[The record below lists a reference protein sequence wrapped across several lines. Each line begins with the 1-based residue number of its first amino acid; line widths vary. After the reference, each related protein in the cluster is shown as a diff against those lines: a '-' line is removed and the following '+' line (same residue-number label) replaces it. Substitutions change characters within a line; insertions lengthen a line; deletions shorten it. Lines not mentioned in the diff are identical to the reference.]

1 MFTTAKGGT
10 ELMHNELMQRLP
22 QHYKDYFSIF
32 NYLPQA
38 DTSKKLVY
46 WNQLSYD
53 QDAIQAL
60 KDENVVSQIDYFVFV
75 SHWQSEKFRQIY
87 NIPAYKTFVMENA
100 CIGVFGK
107 KVRGEK
113 VKVCYTS
120 TPYRGLD
127 VLLSAWELL
136 NPQDAEL
143 HVFSSCKIYGEDF
156 AASEEP
162 KYEHLYEKCK
172 TLPNVV
178 YRGSIPN
185 DELREEL
192 ASCDI
197 LAYPCTFEETSC
209 IAVIE
214 ALCSGVRVITN
225 NLGALPETTQGW
237 ANMYPYI
244 PNKEFHAVKFASLLK
259 KDIELTRRGMF
270 VDLLQFQQNIYTNKW
285 MWDRR
290 ILDWI
295 DFLDNQI
302 IKIEEFNIKNTW
314 DKTIFKECFI
324 ENEYGI
330 QNLEE
335 NDVVLDIGGHIGSF
349 ARLCWNKGSRNI
361 HGFEADVTNF
371 AYYQSN
377 AKEGITIT
385 NKAVWQS
392 DDDTTTLNFDTNIV
406 DGNTGMGVIS
416 DKGVEV
422 ECIKLDFILSQYEKV
437 RILKIDVEGSE
448 YPILYTSQHLEKVD
462 VIVGEFHEMAN
473 ALETINDYTFNREGL
488 AKFLEDNNFE
498 VVKMQQASWSAT
510 CGSFKAINKN
520 FKND

>member
-1 MFTTAKGGT
+1 MFKNPKGGT
-10 ELMHNELMQRLP
+10 ELMHQELMSRLP
-22 QHYKDYFSIF
+22 QQYKDYFSIF
-32 NYLPQA
+32 NYFPQA

-60 KDENVVSQIDYFVFV
+60 KNENVVNQIDCFVFV
-75 SHWQSEKFRQIY
+75 SYWQAEKFRQIY

-100 CIGVFGK
+100 CIGVFDK
-107 KVRGEK
+107 RIRGEK

-127 VLLSAWELL
+127 VLLAAWELL

-143 HVFSSCKIYGEDF
+143 HVFSSCQIYGEDF

-185 DELREEL
+185 EELREEL

-237 ANMYPYI
+237 ANMYTYI
-244 PNKEFHAVKFASLLK
+244 PNKEYHAIKFASLLK
-259 KDIELTRRGMF
+259 KDIELTKRGLLNN
-270 VDLLQFQQNIYTNKW
+270 LLQFQQNVYTTKW
-285 MWDRR
+285 MWEKR
-290 ILDWI
+290 IQDWTE
-295 DFLDNQI
+295 FLDTQI
-302 IKIEEFNIKNTW
+302 IKNEGFNLKNSW

-324 ENEYGI
+324 DNEYGI
-330 QNLEE
+330 VNLEHS
-335 NDVVLDIGGHIGSF
+335 DVVLDIGGHIGSF

-377 AKEGITIT
+377 AKEGVTIT
-385 NKAVWQS
+385 NKAVWRS
-392 DDDTTTLNFDTNIV
+392 DDDTSTLKFDTNIV

-416 DKGVEV
+416 DKGTVEV
-422 ECIKLDFILSQYEKV
+422 EAIKLDDILSQHENV

-448 YPILYTSQHLEKVD
+448 YPILYTSKQLSKVD
-462 VIVGEFHEMAN
+462 VIVGEFHEMNN
-473 ALETINDYTFNREGL
+473 ALETIDEYTFNRDGL

-498 VVKMQQASWSAT
+498 VIKMQESSWSAM
-510 CGSFKAINKN
+510 CGSFKAIKN
-520 FKND
+520 SQK